1 MTGSKDALFFIDQ
14 PTAVIDQFRQWLSG
28 TTIECVVVEPVNR
41 AFSLVVRDNP
51 WGVVLNIETEI
62 GEKLCAQIR
71 EDELLESVRVVALS
85 TGASAQALT
94 DHMFGDFS
102 ADVYGKLPL
111 EDGIVDVWLHK
122 QLSSKASR
130 SQSFSEESLGQVVV
144 EAEIELSPE
153 LSTPPS
159 STKRV
164 PDSTS
169 DERVSRLELELF
181 EQSEKL
187 TTTNRSLL
195 KTRLQLQEMSAQNSM
210 LQAECT
216 RLQDVL
222 SNGSSDLRLR
232 QEVNRLYERLRIAEE
247 AIEQS
252 QKQHVD
258 VGLQA
263 VESLSPQDLLRE
275 ITLLRSVRDEKV
287 EQINTLHGELQLT
300 RQAVDTLQ
308 RRTEK
313 AEARLTEVQNLGQ
326 VREQEMQ
333 REFATLQRQVSNGT
347 RNLEIAQHREQQLSQ
362 QIDQL
367 TNRLQEMER
376 LHQAEQAHWLRKSE
390 ELSASTEKEAELLK
404 EIDGLTEALQAQL
417 MGGDGDE
424 DGVESA
430 LIQSLE
436 QRQESL
442 QQALV
447 QTQAKL
453 SEVEARN
460 IQLKQQ
466 MVERVN
472 QSGGVDSA
480 QWKRQQQ
487 VLDSTLKALEDSL
500 ARQDELEQKLELA
513 DQHTGFSAQND
524 STLALENERLQ
535 EQIAQLQ
542 QNLREVSGA
551 HQRTETTVDQNALAK
566 LEEQIEL
573 LKRQHA
579 AEIQRLQMDKRTVVG
594 SPIGATEAQSVQRLS
609 QSLEEL
615 EAQRVLLEGELSD
628 TRRTVQELETERGR
642 LQIALED
649 SQAMADAVEEATD
662 LELAEQ
668 NRQVKEL
675 ELSLRERLDAYQELE
690 TQTALV
696 ISERD
701 EFWAQVE
708 PLQEREKELETKL
721 AELRQVR
728 DAEQTEHQD
737 QIDALT
743 ASLSTTEQELHTT
756 QQALKANTTR
766 LEELDGLVEELQVQ
780 AQEGLEVQQALES
793 LEAENKALS
802 EQRQGLLLEVDTL
815 SAKQTT
821 TIEALEQFEKT
832 VAELTS
838 QIATLEAEK
847 STLVEEKSTLMTDLE
862 VQGAEVER
870 LQGQLT
876 AQKTE
881 MERLQSEL
889 ENSQRA
895 MEESVSANTSLQES
909 IVEIRRAE
917 EEAKENA
924 LNEQKAALIA
934 EHQSTLQE
942 LSDQHQ
948 YQKAEWQYHIDQ
960 LELEREQQR
969 ERALLDENDRIVSL
983 QGETDALKERCATLE
998 QQLQAGRDKIIDLE
1012 NRLEALKSENDQ
1024 LRTLEAQLNQVNVER
1039 QSLERELETVRTE
1052 WSDAQTSWDLERI
1065 LIEQEAEQ
1073 STVNDARVQ
1082 LLEDE
1087 LSKIQQQ
1094 RSELLDM
1101 IDDLTRAQE
1110 QSDSRIQELQGPADD
1125 VLLRVQQERDDAL
1138 TELEMNA
1145 LEIGIAQSAARQLA
1159 QQAERMRND
1168 VLATQ
1173 EEWMRKLEEKERE
1186 NAHLRD
1192 TIDSMDKGLS
1202 SLFVKRPTF

>member
-1 MTGSKDALFFIDQ
+1 MTGSKEALFFIDQ
-14 PTAVIDQFRQWLSG
+14 PDAVVAQFRQWL
-28 TTIECVVVEPVNR
+28 TETNIECVVVEPLNR

-71 EDELLESVRVVALS
+71 EDELLETVRVVALS

-122 QLSSKASR
+122 QLNSRASTISSVN
-130 SQSFSEESLGQVVV
+130 ESSTQAMVEV
-144 EAEIELSPE
+144 EAEIELIPA
-153 LSTPPS
+153 LSQSVP

-164 PDSTS
+164 PESTS
-169 DERVSRLELELF
+169 DERLSRLELELF

-195 KTRLQLQEMSAQNSM
+195 KARLQLQETTAQNSM

-216 RLQDVL
+216 RLQGVL
-222 SNGSSDLRLR
+222 SNGSNDVRLR

-247 AIEQS
+247 TIEQN

-263 VESLSPQDLLRE
+263 VETLSPQDLLRE
-275 ITLLRSVRDEKV
+275 ITILRSVRDEKV
-287 EQINTLHGELQLT
+287 EQINALHGELQLT
-300 RQAVDTLQ
+300 RQAVETLQ

-326 VREQEMQ
+326 LREQEMQ
-333 REFATLQRQVSNGT
+333 REFVTLQRQVSNGT
-347 RNLEIAQHREQQLSQ
+347 RNLEIAQHRERQLSQ
-362 QIDQL
+362 QIGQV

-376 LHQAEQAHWLRKSE
+376 LHQAEQTNWLRKSE
-390 ELSASTEKEAELLK
+390 ELFASTEKEAELLK
-404 EIDGLTEALQAQL
+404 EIDGLTAALQVQL
-417 MGGDGDE
+417 MGDEGGDE
-424 DGVESA
+424 GVESA

-442 QQALV
+442 QQALAHA
-447 QTQAKL
+447 QAKL
-453 SEVEARN
+453 SEVEDQN

-466 MVERVN
+466 ISERTN

-500 ARQDELEQKLELA
+500 ARQDELEQQLESVGQGA
-513 DQHTGFSAQND
+513 QTSAQSD
-524 STLALENERLQ
+524 ATVETLRLENERL
-535 EQIAQLQ
+535 E
-542 QNLREVSGA
+542 G
-551 HQRTETTVDQNALAK
+551 ETAK
-566 LEEQIEL
+566 LAQEMEL

-579 AEIQRLQMDKRTVVG
+579 VELEHLQSDRRAQASG
-594 SPIGATEAQSVQRLS
+594 STDMTEAESVQRLS
-609 QSLEEL
+609 QSIEEL
-615 EAQRVLLEGELSD
+615 DIQRVQLEGELSEA
-628 TRRTVQELETERGR
+628 RRTVQVLETERVR

-662 LELAEQ
+662 IELEAQ
-668 NRQVKEL
+668 GRQVQEL
-675 ELSLRERLDAYQELE
+675 ESSLRERMDAHQELE

-721 AELRQVR
+721 ADLKQAQ
-728 DAEQTEHQD
+728 DAAQAKSQEQIET
-737 QIDALT
+737 LT
-743 ASLSTTEQELHTT
+743 NSLSLIEQELHNT
-756 QQALKANTTR
+756 QQTLKAKTTR
-766 LEELDGLVEELQVQ
+766 LEELDAQVEELQIQ
-780 AQEGLEVQQALES
+780 AQEGLEVQQTLEA

-802 EQRQGLLLEVDTL
+802 EQRQELLTEVDAL
-815 SAKQTT
+815 SEKHALTVEQLELAQAETT
-821 TIEALEQFEKT
+821 
-832 VAELTS
+832 ELTD
-838 QIATLEAEK
+838 QIAILA
-847 STLVEEKSTLMTDLE
+847 EEKRAVLDERSMLNSELE
-862 VQGAEVER
+862 SQSAEVAR
-870 LQGQLT
+870 LQDLLSG
-876 AQKTE
+876 QKTE
-881 MERLQSEL
+881 IERLQSDL
-889 ENSQRA
+889 HSSQKA
-895 MEESVSANTSLQES
+895 LEESQTAQASLQES
-909 IVEIRRAE
+909 IVDIQLAE
-917 EEAKENA
+917 QEARETS
-924 LNEQKAALIA
+924 LNEQRETLTT
-934 EHQSTLQE
+934 EHQAQIQE
-942 LSDQHQ
+942 LSEKHQ
-948 YQKAEWQYHIDQ
+948 NQKTEWQSRIDQ
-960 LELEREQQR
+960 LVLERDQQK
-969 ERALLDENDRIVSL
+969 ERALLDENQRIVSL
-983 QGETDALKERCATLE
+983 QLEIDGLKEQRASLE
-998 QQLQAGRDKIIDLE
+998 QQLKEGRDKVTDLE
-1012 NRLEALKSENDQ
+1012 GRLESLEIENDQ
-1024 LRTLEAQLNQVNVER
+1024 LRGLEEQLTQVNAER
-1039 QSLERELETVRTE
+1039 KLLERELETVRTE
-1052 WSDAQTSWDLERI
+1052 WSDAAASWDLERT
-1065 LIEQEAEQ
+1065 LIEQEHEAAQ
-1073 STVNDARVQ
+1073 TAVDDAHVQ
-1082 LLEDE
+1082 TLERE

-1101 IDDLTRAQE
+1101 IDGLTRTQE
-1110 QSDSRIQELQGPADD
+1110 KSDARIQELEGPADD

-1159 QQAERMRND
+1159 QQAERMRKE
-1168 VLATQ
+1168 VLAKQ
-1173 EEWMRKLEEKERE
+1173 DEWMRKLEEKESE
-1186 NAHLRD
+1186 NARLRD